1 MNAIEIS
8 QVCKRYG
15 DFALQDVSF
24 ALPKGC
30 VLGLVGENGAGKST
44 LIRMMLGT
52 CRPDGGEVRTLGA
65 LAGRGNSF
73 EKVKQEIGVVLDEAC
88 LPDQLN
94 AVQIGRMM
102 AGIYTNWDQAAYE
115 NLVVRFGIPRDKIVK
130 QYSRGTKMK
139 LALAAA
145 LSHHAKLL
153 VLDEA
158 TGGLDPVV
166 RDEILD
172 ILNDFTREEENAVLL
187 SSHIVTDLE
196 KICDYI
202 VFLSHGRVVMM
213 EEKDA
218 IAEKYATLTL
228 SESAYGALN
237 PECVLRTM
245 RAHGA
250 VRVLALREKL
260 DEGIAAERATIEDV
274 MLLLEKGEAML

>member
-1 MNAIEIS
+1 MNAIDIS
-8 QVCKRYG
+8 HVCKRYG

-30 VLGLVGENGAGKST
+30 ILGLVGENGAGKST
-44 LIRMMLGT
+44 LIRMMLGA
-52 CRPDGGEVRTLGA
+52 CRPDSGEVKTLGA
-65 LAGRGNSF
+65 KADRSDSF
-73 EKVKQEIGVVLDEAC
+73 AKVKQEIGVVLDEAC
-88 LPDQLN
+88 LPDELTAAQ
-94 AVQIGRMM
+94 VGRMM
-102 AGIYTNWDQAAYE
+102 AGIYKNWNQQAYE
-115 NLVVRFGIPRDKIVK
+115 GYVTRFGLPRDKKVK

-139 LALAAA
+139 LAIVAAM
-145 LSHHAKLL
+145 SHNARLL

-172 ILNDFTREEENAVLL
+172 ILNEFTREEENAILL

-202 VFLSHGRVVMM
+202 VFLSRGRVVMI

-218 IAEKYATLTL
+218 IAEKYVMLTL
-228 SESAYGALN
+228 GEAQYAQVDHG
-237 PECVLRTM
+237 CVLRAM
-245 RAHGA
+245 RSHGA

-260 DEGIAAERATIEDV
+260 PGGIPAERATIEEV